1 MEKKIKKLKEE
12 KISQEEKLSWVA
24 PKLYNLKLDKTFGG
38 RSQGHSEDDSYTP
51 GPSQFAHLN
60 RLYYS
65 VYI

>member
-38 RSQGHSEDDSYTP
+38 PSQGHSEDDSYTP
-51 GPSQFAHLN
+51 GPS
-60 RLYYS
+60 
-65 VYI
+65 